1 MRAGLRPGD
10 DASDYSE
17 HPDIYEPPPATI
29 FAQIK
34 RTGYLGQEEGG
45 VSDKGRC
52 GVWRDLAEL

>member
-29 FAQIK
+29 IAQFK
-34 RTGYLGQEEGG
+34 RTGYFQPEE
-45 VSDKGRC
+45 DRFLRC
-52 GVWRDLAEL
+52 APDYPHDPF